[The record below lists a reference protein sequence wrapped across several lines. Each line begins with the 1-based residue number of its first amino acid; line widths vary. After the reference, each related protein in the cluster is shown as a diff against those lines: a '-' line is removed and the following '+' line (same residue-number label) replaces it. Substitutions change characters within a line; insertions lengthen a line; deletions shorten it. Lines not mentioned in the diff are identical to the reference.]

1 MKWKDLLYYDKST
14 RIAVLILLVLCVLT
28 LIFNS
33 MLSNRHSGA
42 TVAVVNDSLTQEF
55 VEFEKSLIKKEKEG
69 EKKLNDERKQQ
80 YYAARSI
87 SSGEYDTVNNNVS
100 EDKEYFKSYPKQEK
114 LAINERINL
123 NETDTSEWKKVP
135 GIGSTYASRIV
146 KYRNLLGGYVS
157 VEQLREVYGIDNE
170 LFSKI
175 ASYIEP
181 DLNYKKIQINR
192 QEFKEL
198 NRHPYLSYK
207 QVQAIMELRKR
218 NGQVH
223 SIDELAM
230 LEEFT
235 SDDLI
240 KISPYLEF

>member
-1 MKWKDLLYYDKST
+1 MRWKDLFYYDKST
-14 RIAVLILLVLCVLT
+14 QIAVLILLILCVVT

-33 MLSNRHSGA
+33 MISNRHNGA

-69 EKKLNDERKQQ
+69 EQKLNEERKQQ
-80 YYAARSI
+80 SYASRKIASEKYI
-87 SSGEYDTVNNNVS
+87 SENGYVS
-100 EDKEYFKSYPKQEK
+100 EDKEYHKPYPKQEK
-114 LAINERINL
+114 FVANERINL
-123 NETDTSEWKKVP
+123 NETDTSEWKKIP
-135 GIGSTYASRIV
+135 GIGSSYASRIV
-146 KYRNLLGGYVS
+146 KYRNLLGGFVS

-175 ASYIEP
+175 ATFVQPDSSFQKIE
-181 DLNYKKIQINR
+181 INR
-192 QEFKEL
+192 QDFKEL

-207 QVQAIMELRKR
+207 QVQAIMDLRKR
-218 NGQVH
+218 NGQVQ

-235 SDDLI
+235 SDDLL

>member
-87 SSGEYDTVNNNVS
+87 SSGKYDTVNNNVS

>member
-80 YYAARSI
+80 YYAASI
-87 SSGEYDTVNNNVS
+87 SSGKYDTVNNNVS